1 MKLKNTGAILC
12 FVALSII
19 ISLLAACAAA
29 PGQST
34 GPAGQSAPGP
44 AASSP
49 AQGQDNRTSV
59 KTQADQAAAN
69 HYASVLNSDAYDQA
83 IAAGRSAL
91 AASPTEDAREKLA
104 DAYIARAWFY
114 WERRLMPYA
123 VNDLYSAVQAA
134 PAYYKAYY
142 ELGRFH
148 NDQWQFSLGILD
160 LNKALSLMDKFAPAY
175 SERAYSYYKNRNY
188 DLSLADAN
196 KAIGLDPTQATF
208 YYNRSLAYRG
218 LKENDVAVADLQTV
232 IKISTDDKLT
242 QKAEADLQTLGP
254 SPKT

>member
-1 MKLKNTGAILC
+1 M
-12 FVALSII
+12 V
-19 ISLLAACAAA
+19 SLLAACAAA
-29 PGQST
+29 PGQS
-34 GPAGQSAPGP
+34 APGS
-44 AASSP
+44 AASGV
-49 AQGQDNRTSV
+49 ARGQDNQTDV
-59 KTQADQAAAN
+59 KTQADQAAADN
-69 HYASVLNSDAYDQA
+69 YASILNSDAYDQA

-91 AASPTEDAREKLA
+91 AASATEDAREKLA

-148 NDQWQFSLGILD
+148 NDQWQFSMGILD
-160 LNKALSLMDKFAPAY
+160 LNKALSLMANYAPAY
-175 SERAYSYYKNRNY
+175 SERAYSYYKNQKY

-196 KAIGLDPTQATF
+196 QAIGLDPTQATF

-218 LKENDVAVADLQTV
+218 LKKNDLAIADLQMV
-232 IKISTDDKLT
+232 IKMSTDDKLIG
-242 QKAEADLQTLGP
+242 KAKADLQALT
-254 SPKT
+254 TQ